1 MSKPK
6 FRELKETWP
15 FSKYEVTLDEKI
27 IGVVGN
33 YDETSFR
40 RTGNSARLGKKR
52 YWYAGVEGV
61 AGWTQRSLATRKQA
75 VAVLMEK
82 RES

>member
-1 MSKPK
+1 MDKPK

-15 FSKYEVTLDEKI
+15 FSKYEVSLDGKI

-33 YDETSFR
+33 YDDTSFR

-52 YWYAGVEGV
+52 YWYAGVDEGA
-61 AGWTQRSLATRKQA
+61 AGWVRRSLATRKQA

-82 RES
+82 NL